1 MQFQEVEIT
10 FENVCRRLFVSS
22 VINRI
27 LENDHRQSHHDAEN
41 NSRCHSAENVKLWIA
56 KNVAHSIFFEEERR
70 YCIIAC
76 SGFFSTIAL
85 NEKEGGVFFLTV
97 RVNLLWGE

>member
-10 FENVCRRLFVSS
+10 FENVCLFVSS

-76 SGFFSTIAL
+76 SGFFHCLFSTIAL
-85 NEKEGGVFFLTV
+85 NEKEGECSF
-97 RVNLLWGE
+97 